1 MTCKENE
8 WKQGLIG
15 SSNFAGVMVGS
26 AFFGFIADLYG
37 RRASFI
43 SSLIFM
49 SLTGV
54 GQALSTS
61 YTMLLIFTLLN
72 AAGSIG
78 IYYSVFVL
86 IIEMLDKGKREMS
99 SVLINYSWAVGSV
112 MAGVIVYFN
121 RNWRYLTLWI
131 SAPPIIFFV
140 VYWFVPESICWLF
153 SNKLYSRAYKIVQQA
168 ARDNKKEL
176 SASIINQFEEHKS
189 SKDLKLQESEGSHR
203 RSNTNYIELL
213 KSKKLLLRILVLFFV
228 W

>member
-49 SLTGV
+49 SLTGI

-61 YTMLLIFTLLN
+61 YIMLLIFTLLN

-78 IYYSVFVL
+78 IYYSAFVL

-99 SVLINYSWAVGSV
+99 SVLINYSWAVGAV
-112 MAGVIVYFN
+112 MAGVIVYFD
-121 RNWRYLTLWI
+121 RNWRHLTLWI
-131 SAPPIIFFV
+131 SAPPIIFFF

-153 SNKLYSRAYKIVQQA
+153 SNKLYSRAYKIVLKA
-168 ARDNKKEL
+168 AKDNKKEL
-176 SASIINQFEEHKS
+176 SANTITQFEKQNGT
-189 SKDLKLQESEGSHR
+189 KDQESEDSHR
-203 RSNTNYIELL
+203 QSNTNYIELL
-213 KSKKLLLRILVLFFV
+213 KSRKLLVRILVLFFV